1 MLQRLSILSAL
12 LLMGFSST
20 TFAKDLTNRL
30 GVGYAN
36 QFGVEDSNGSE
47 GIPSLAVRYY
57 PNSDVGISGQI
68 GIDPATNI
76 LVEGFD
82 AQLEQVMKNIDGLL
96 ESENLTREHILK
108 TSIFL
113 TDLGQFSKVNIAYEE
128 FFKAPYP
135 ARSCVE
141 VPNLPKG
148 AVVEIEVIAA
158 RNVQ

>member
-1 MLQRLSILSAL
+1 MEKKIINTDKAP
-12 LLMGFSST
+12 
-20 TFAKDLTNRL
+20 AA
-30 GVGYAN
+30 VGTYS
-36 QFGVEDSNGSE
+36 QGVEWNGM
-47 GIPSLAVRYY
+47 ILF
-57 PNSDVGISGQI
+57 SGQI
-68 GIDPATNI
+68 GIDPQTST

-96 ESENLTREHILK
+96 ESQELTREHILK

-113 TDLGQFSKVNIAYEE
+113 TDLGQFSKVNIAYEN

-148 AVVEIEVIAA
+148 ALVEIEVIAA
-158 RNVQ
+158 RNV